1 MVHKSPFSAVKPEH
15 LYTISKIVAQA
26 SDTKAALDEISVLV
40 HSHFIFD
47 NLVVYRIDP
56 GGSLD
61 VFYARAMGRG
71 RSSEAD
77 IAWGE
82 IIANQVT
89 LERKTILE
97 EPSEDSSADRLNR
110 PYMLGIPLCVHA
122 GMLGLLV
129 FIRFG
134 GPHFEPQ
141 EVELSEFLGEQ
152 LALLLERYNL
162 QNELRLAEAQN
173 QQARLQESFISTI
186 THELRSPLGF
196 IKGYT
201 TTLLRS
207 DMTWDH
213 ATQQEFLAIIDQ
225 ETDHLEELIENLLDS
240 ARLQSGQLPMNFQM
254 VRLDVLLNDVIA
266 RASLHYPGIALFY
279 TADKTPAAI
288 QADPRR
294 LAQVFENIIS
304 NAIKYAPKSPVW
316 ITITHEDANL
326 HIQLRDAGPGI
337 PQQHLPHI
345 FKRFFRNP
353 DQTPGVHGSGLGL
366 FICEQ
371 IIQAHQ
377 GRLTADS
384 VLGAGTTFHIFLPI
398 QSGQAAQ
405 PNPNSE
411 VKA

>member
-1 MVHKSPFSAVKPEH
+1 MVQKSPFSAVKPEH
-15 LYTISKIVAQA
+15 LFTISKIVAQA
-26 SDTKAALDEISVLV
+26 DDTKTALDEITVLV

-47 NLVVYRIDP
+47 NMVVYRIDP
-56 GGSLD
+56 STSLD

-89 LERKTILE
+89 VERKTILQ
-97 EPSEDSSADRLNR
+97 EPDEDASVNRLDR
-110 PYMLGIPLCVHA
+110 PYMLGVPLCVHD

-134 GPHFEPQ
+134 GPRFEPQ

-152 LALLLERYNL
+152 LAMLLERYNL
-162 QNELRLAEAQN
+162 QMELKLAEMQN

-240 ARLQSGQLPMNFQM
+240 ARLQSGQLPMNFQL

-266 RASLHYPGIALFY
+266 RASLHHPGISIFY
-279 TADKTPAAI
+279 TADKTPPAI

-304 NAIKYAPKSPVW
+304 NAVKYAPKSPVW
-316 ITITHEDANL
+316 ISIVHEDGLL
-326 HIQLRDAGPGI
+326 HIQLRDEGPGI
-337 PQQHLPHI
+337 PEKHLPHI

-353 DQTPGVHGSGLGL
+353 DQTPSVHGSGLGL

-377 GRLTADS
+377 GRIYATS
-384 VLGAGTTFHIFLPI
+384 QPGEGSIFHIFVPI
-398 QSGQAAQ
+398 QSGETAQ
-405 PNPNSE
+405 TNPTPE